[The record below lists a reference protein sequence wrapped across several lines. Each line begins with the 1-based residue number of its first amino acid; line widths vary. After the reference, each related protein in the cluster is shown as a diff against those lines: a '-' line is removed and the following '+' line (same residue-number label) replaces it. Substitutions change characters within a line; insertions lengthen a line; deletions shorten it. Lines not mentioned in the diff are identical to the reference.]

1 MELEIRPGTKSD
13 MPSVMGLIKALA
25 LYEKAPEEVETTVD
39 RLVEDGFGENPA
51 FETLVAVYEND
62 VIGFA
67 LYYTGYSTWKGKT
80 LYLEDFLISEAYR
93 GRGFGKV
100 LFEAIIQTAKERD
113 LQRMDWQ
120 VLDWN
125 QPAIK
130 FYERYNAELDGEWI
144 NGRFYK
150 KDLLKFV

>member
-113 LQRMDWQ
+113 MQRMDWQ

-125 QPAIK
+125 EPAIK